1 MCIRDRS
8 GDYKVFKNTT
18 LADLFEKIDTN
29 SKRNKIQIESLI
41 QELMTFI
48 KDPNSAIQLFPM
60 ISDYMEANI
69 RNDELL
75 VKLTAVVQRVMQAEA
90 KGEGGEYS
98 LSDEEKEQILSKIET
113 ETTNIQKD
121 IDDISLGIQE

>member
-1 MCIRDRS
+1 MS

-69 RNDELL
+69 RNDVEGIVDMRDALKK
-75 VKLTAVVQRVMQAEA
+75 VREKSDITINENY
-90 KGEGGEYS
+90 KGETSQRRY
-98 LSDEEKEQILSKIET
+98 K
-113 ETTNIQKD
+113 
-121 IDDISLGIQE
+121 

>member
-1 MCIRDRS
+1 MS

-18 LADLFEKIDTN
+18 LDDLYEKIDTN

>member
-1 MCIRDRS
+1 MS

>member
-1 MCIRDRS
+1 MS

-75 VKLTAVVQRVMQAEA
+75 VKLTAVVQRVMQAES

>member
-1 MCIRDRS
+1 MS

-75 VKLTAVVQRVMQAEA
+75 VKLTAVVQRVMKAEA

>member
-1 MCIRDRS
+1 M
-8 GDYKVFKNTT
+8 
-18 LADLFEKIDTN
+18 DLFEKIDTN